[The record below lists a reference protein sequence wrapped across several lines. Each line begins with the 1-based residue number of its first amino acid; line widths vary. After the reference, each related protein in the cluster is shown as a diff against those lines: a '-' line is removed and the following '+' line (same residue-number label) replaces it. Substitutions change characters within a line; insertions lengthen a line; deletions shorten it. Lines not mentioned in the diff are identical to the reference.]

1 MSFHVCSCDC
11 IWGCYLRA
19 DGPKPSH
26 IWIIWMHL
34 DILETVLM
42 QRSKTFTGN
51 NHDIHGVSAATKW
64 SRLSRLTLDSGI
76 PSAAKTHGTEQWAEM
91 WKKKSRHFV
100 REPSDNFNAYGIMAL
115 CHNLSSFRS
124 LQIRS
129 SCILSQWKI
138 NRARLIFGADDASA
152 SDFLKDGC
160 DGLVGRSSRRRVVA
174 VVNFVRCVRT
184 SSALQ
189 VSAMHGLSAPAETGR
204 WDDRK
209 GEEAKTQENIEAE
222 TMQATLIE
230 DEALLSKPTNKY
242 QQSKPSTFNMNTWNF
257 FWIVFWKSAS
267 SIFTLK

>member
-1 MSFHVCSCDC
+1 MYVVVTAFEAAISAL
-11 IWGCYLRA
+11 I
-19 DGPKPSH
+19 GPKPSH
-26 IWIIWMHL
+26 FWIIWMHF

-51 NHDIHGVSAATKW
+51 NHDIHGVSAETKW

-76 PSAAKTHGTEQWAEM
+76 ASAAKTHGTEQRAEM
-91 WKKKSRHFV
+91 WKKKSRRFRSWTLGQLQCLRHYV
-100 REPSDNFNAYGIMAL
+100 MS
-115 CHNLSSFRS
+115 HNLSSFRS
-124 LQIRS
+124 MQIRS

-230 DEALLSKPTNKY
+230 DEALLAKPTNKC
-242 QQSKPSTFNMNTWNF
+242 QQTKPSTFNTNTWKIL
-257 FWIVFWKSAS
+257 WIVFWKSVS
-267 SIFTLK
+267 SIFTLT